1 MKKPK
6 RLLNNLGLKILALAF
21 AVLLWMVVININDP
35 VGEKTFRD
43 IKVDM
48 TNTALLT
55 DEGKT
60 YEVLEGTDRVS
71 VTVRASRSVLESI
84 TSEDITAAADFSE
97 LSFTNTVPI
106 RLSVDRYL
114 ENRIQ
119 ELKGSAEIM
128 KLQVE
133 DRVEKQLMIEMVQ
146 AGSPAKD
153 FVVSRIAITDGNAM
167 KISGPESLISQVK
180 RAVVEADVEG
190 LTDSI
195 TISEKIR
202 LLDAEGK
209 EINNNRI
216 SKSVGSA
223 SLAITILRKK
233 EVPLSVSVRGEPAEG
248 YEATGEISCAPE
260 TVTIAGRSSLVKEIT
275 EIVIP
280 PEELDLTGASADVT
294 KLVDVTRY
302 LPDGISLVNGSEE
315 EFNGKAA
322 VTVKIEPLVETTVP
336 IDRSRIVI
344 QNVPEGYEAVL
355 DQEESVSVRIRGRQD
370 ELARVDRS
378 SLTGTIDVAAW
389 MEGAEGDG
397 TVEGSHQMRV
407 EIPLP
412 SGVSQTAQVNAV
424 VHLSRKAEAVDAQP
438 EPETAG

>member
-6 RLLNNLGLKILALAF
+6 KLLNNLGLKILALAF

-43 IKVDM
+43 IKVEM
-48 TNTALLT
+48 KNTSMLT

-60 YEVLEGTDRVS
+60 YEVLEGTDRIS

-84 TSEDITAAADFSE
+84 TAEDITAAADFSE

-106 RLSVDRYL
+106 RLTVDRYL

-119 ELKGSAEIM
+119 EVKGSADIM

-146 AGSPAKD
+146 AGKPAND
-153 FVVSRIAITDGNAM
+153 FIVSKIAITDGNAM
-167 KISGPESLISQVK
+167 KISGPESLVSQVAK
-180 RAVVEADVEG
+180 AVVEADVEG

-209 EINNNRI
+209 EITDNRI
-216 SKSVGSA
+216 TKSVGSA
-223 SLAITILRKK
+223 NLAITILRKK
-233 EVPLSVSVRGEPAEG
+233 EVPLSLSVKGEPAPG

-260 TVTIAGRSSLVKEIT
+260 KVTIAGKSNVVKEIT

-280 PEELDLTGASADVT
+280 PEELALTGARADVT
-294 KLVDVTRY
+294 KLVDVTKY
-302 LPDGISLVNGSEE
+302 LPDGVSLVNGSEE
-315 EFNGKAA
+315 FGGKAA
-322 VTVKIEPLVETTVP
+322 VTVKIEPLVEATVP

-344 QNVPEGYEAVL
+344 QNVPEGYEVTLDPEEAVA
-355 DQEESVSVRIRGRQD
+355 VSIRGRQD
-370 ELARVDRS
+370 ELSLVDRD
-378 SLTGTIDVAAW
+378 SLTGSIDVAAW
-389 MEGAEGDG
+389 MERNGAAELTEGR
-397 TVEGSHQMRV
+397 EQMEV
-407 EIPLP
+407 QIPLP
-412 SGVSQTAQVNAV
+412 DGVSQADQVRAV
-424 VHLSRKAEAVDAQP
+424 VHITRKAEEADEQP
-438 EPETAG
+438 EAAE